1 MAKSSRTELAAL
13 VKKGRALMAQG
24 LVTPV
29 VLRQQQTT
37 GDRAAKG
44 RVWVSRVTFPAPVE
58 DDVRQIVLDVIE
70 ELVPGSK
77 DKIYP
82 HPTLANVQAQWT
94 GFRSGVT
101 LKEPEPAIS
110 EEEKFS
116 NMMREVHNPTT
127 VLYMY
132 GGGH

>member
-1 MAKSSRTELAAL
+1 MAKPSRTELAAL
-13 VKKGRALMAQG
+13 VKKSRTLLAQG
-24 LVTPV
+24 LATPV
-29 VLRQQQTT
+29 LLRQQQTT
-37 GDRAAKG
+37 GDRPAKG

-58 DDVRQIVLDVIE
+58 DDVRQIVLDAIE
-70 ELVPGSK
+70 ELVPSSK
-77 DKIYP
+77 DKVYP
-82 HPTLANVQAQWT
+82 QPTLANVQAQWT

-116 NMMREVHNPTT
+116 NMMREVHNPITII
-127 VLYMY
+127 YMY